1 MDPAS
6 ITMGLVCL
14 LVLLETGLLVRNLF
28 HLPTLGR
35 VAAPPPRTWPSVS
48 VIMPVRDEAANVGA
62 AVESRTADDYPD
74 LQVILVDDRSVDD
87 TGLVALR
94 AASDDPRFQHIR
106 VDSLP
111 AGWLGKVH
119 ALQRGYEAATGDWL
133 LFSDGDV
140 VIEVGTLRRAVG
152 YCEAE
157 GIDQLALIP
166 SFRSESFLVEAAWVV
181 FLRGLIVMADPAK
194 VRDPASK
201 IALGS
206 GGFNLVRRT
215 AYEATGGF
223 EYLRMET
230 ADDVALASIVKQ
242 AGGRLE
248 MIDGSQNVRVP
259 LYRSTGALL
268 RGIEK
273 NGSTTAHMPF
283 PLLVLALGALGAV
296 LFAPIGAL
304 VAGSGWLQVLGGVT
318 VAAYTGSEMF
328 ALWRNT
334 GRWAPAAIW
343 PLGYLLMAYG
353 IVRATWLAH
362 RKGGVSWRDTFY
374 SLEELETG
382 RRFTL

>member
-1 MDPAS
+1 
-6 ITMGLVCL
+6 MGLACL
-14 LVLLETGLLVRNLF
+14 LVLLETGLVLRNLF

-35 VAAPPPRTWPSVS
+35 VPAPAPEEWPSVS
-48 VIMPVRDEAANVGA
+48 VIMPVRDEAANVA
-62 AVESRTADDYPD
+62 ASVESRMADDYPD
-74 LQVILVDDRSVDD
+74 LQVILIDDRSIDD
-87 TGLVALR
+87 TGSVAQR
-94 AASDDPRFQHIR
+94 AASDDPRFMHIR

-133 LFSDGDV
+133 LFSDGDAV
-140 VIEVGTLRRAVG
+140 METGTLRRAIG
-152 YCEAE
+152 YCESQ

-166 SFRSESFLVEAAWVV
+166 SFRSESFLVEAAWAA

-230 ADDVALASIVKQ
+230 ADDVALASIVKE
-242 AGGRLE
+242 AGGRLA
-248 MIDGSQNVRVP
+248 MIDGSHSVRVP
-259 LYRSTGALL
+259 LYRSIGALL

-273 NGSTTAHMPF
+273 NGSTTAQMPF
-283 PLLVLALGALGAV
+283 PVLVLALVALGAV
-296 LFAPIGAL
+296 LGAPAAAL
-304 VAGSGWLQVLGGVT
+304 VAGPGWLHILGGIT
-318 VAAYTGSEMF
+318 LAAYTGSEMF

-334 GRWAPAAIW
+334 RRWMPAVIW
-343 PLGYLLMAYG
+343 PIGYLVMAYG
-353 IVRATWLAH
+353 IVRATRLAH
-362 RKGGVSWRDTFY
+362 RNGGVSWRDTFY

>member
-1 MDPAS
+1 MGPSS
-6 ITMGLVCL
+6 IVTGLVCL

-28 HLPTLGR
+28 HLPTLGG
-35 VAAPPPRTWPSVS
+35 VAAPAPKTWPSVS
-48 VIMPVRDEAANVGA
+48 VIMAARDEATNVGA
-62 AVESRTADDYPD
+62 SVESRMVDDYPD
-74 LQVILVDDRSVDD
+74 VQVILVDDRSVDN
-87 TGLVALR
+87 TGSVAVE
-94 AASDDPRFQHIR
+94 AARDDPRFHHVR
-106 VDSLP
+106 VDRLP
-111 AGWLGKVH
+111 TGWLGKVH
-119 ALQRGYEAATGDWL
+119 ALQKGYEAATGDWL

-140 VIEVGTLRRAVG
+140 VMEVGTLRLAIG

-166 SFRSESFLVEAAWVV
+166 SFRSESFLVDAAWIV

-242 AGGRLE
+242 AGGRLA
-248 MIDGSQNVRVP
+248 MIDGSRNVLVP
-259 LYRSTGALL
+259 LYRSVGALM

-273 NGSTTAHMPF
+273 NGSTTAQLPF
-283 PLLVLALGALGAV
+283 PLLVLALVALGAMLFTPIAV
-296 LFAPIGAL
+296 LI
-304 VAGSGWLQVLGGVT
+304 AGSGWLQILGGVT
-318 VAAYTGSEMF
+318 LAAYTGSEMF

-334 GRWAPAAIW
+334 RRWAPAAIW
-343 PLGYLLMAYG
+343 PLGYLLMASG
-353 IVRATWLAH
+353 IIRATWLAH